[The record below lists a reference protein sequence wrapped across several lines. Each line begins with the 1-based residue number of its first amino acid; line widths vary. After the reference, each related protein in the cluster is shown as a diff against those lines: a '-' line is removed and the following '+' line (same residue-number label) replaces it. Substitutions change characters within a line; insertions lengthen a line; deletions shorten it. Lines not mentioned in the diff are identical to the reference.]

1 MKPEQVLEALEDAA
15 SKLGVEVR
23 YEALAA
29 SGVSG
34 GGGLCK
40 VKGQW
45 WVLIDKKATSAERVA
60 LLADALGSF
69 DTSALELP
77 AKAREALRRGPAK
90 GSSPAP
96 G

>member
-15 SKLGVEVR
+15 GKLGVEVR

-45 WVLIDKKATSAERVA
+45 LVLIDKKATPAERVA
-60 LLADALGSF
+60 LLADALGAF

-77 AKAREALRRGPAK
+77 AKAREALAQRGPREARE
-90 GSSPAP
+90 PR
-96 G
+96 